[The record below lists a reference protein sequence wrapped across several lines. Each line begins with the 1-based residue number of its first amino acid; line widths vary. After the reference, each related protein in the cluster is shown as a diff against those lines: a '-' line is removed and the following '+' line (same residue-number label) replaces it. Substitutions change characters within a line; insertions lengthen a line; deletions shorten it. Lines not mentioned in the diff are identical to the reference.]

1 MPPQTFPLENLTWK
15 ELDSLDRE
23 KTVILV
29 PIAPLEQHGPHLP
42 IGTDFLECRFVA
54 RMIGEKIKEGL
65 KDYNVLIH
73 PAIPVGTGTL
83 DKPGTI
89 EFRAK
94 TVKSIVY
101 DLGESLA
108 VHGFRHIVVIACHG
122 APTFTVAIEEACEEL
137 NQQHGDIAFTPMG
150 YFLSLLFEE
159 RVEELPEELGQM
171 VERFPKDYHAGYIET
186 SMMLNIDENLVKKDY
201 KTYEPIEVK
210 IIKLKNRKVVDKHG
224 KGIGYFGYP
233 AEASKQLGEK
243 IIASTVNLL
252 TEIIIHFLKRE
263 NYKKYVHSAYWKIPS
278 FRTNPK

>member
-29 PIAPLEQHGPHLP
+29 PVAPLEQHGPHLP
-42 IGTDFLECRFVA
+42 IGTDFLECRFLA
-54 RMIGEKIKEGL
+54 RMIGEKIKDEL

-122 APTFTVAIEEACEEL
+122 APTF
-137 NQQHGDIAFTPMG
+137 MG

-243 IIASTVNLL
+243 ILDSTVNLL

-263 NYKKYVHSAYWKIPS
+263 NYKKYMHSAYWKIPS